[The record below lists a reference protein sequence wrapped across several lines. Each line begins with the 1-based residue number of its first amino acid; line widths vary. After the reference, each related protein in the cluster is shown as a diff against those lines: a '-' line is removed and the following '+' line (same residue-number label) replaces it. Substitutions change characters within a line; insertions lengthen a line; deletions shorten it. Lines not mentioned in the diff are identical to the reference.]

1 MENYRILMVDDDQD
15 ILWICQMVL
24 SDEGFSID
32 ISNDPRDALQKT
44 MSKGYH
50 IFILDYVMPYI
61 LGDELA
67 KEILSINNDAVFIFL
82 TGHNEFYDISK
93 SLDCNS
99 YLILLKPV
107 DEQQLLKAVNEKVEY
122 LKYLDET
129 RELEKNQLD
138 YAPLLF
144 EDTNITNI

>member
-1 MENYRILMVDDDQD
+1 MVDDDQD

-32 ISNDPRDALQKT
+32 TSNDPREALQKT
-44 MSKGYH
+44 RSKGYD
-50 IFILDYVMPYI
+50 IFILDYVMPHI

-67 KEILSINNDAVFIFL
+67 KEILAINSDAVFIFL

-93 SLDCNS
+93 NLNLNS

-107 DEQQLLKAVNEKVEY
+107 DEEQLLKAVREKVEY
-122 LKYLDET
+122 LNYLNET
-129 RELEKNQLD
+129 RDPKNTE
-138 YAPLLF
+138 PLLLGS
-144 EDTNITNI
+144 

>member
-1 MENYRILMVDDDQD
+1 MENFRILMVDDDQD

-32 ISNDPRDALQKT
+32 ISNDPREALQKT
-44 MSKGYH
+44 MSEGYH

-67 KEILSINNDAVFIFL
+67 KEILAINNDAVFIFL

-93 SLDCNS
+93 SLNCNS

-107 DEQQLLKAVNEKVEY
+107 DEQQLLKAVREKVEY
-122 LKYLDET
+122 LNYLNET
-129 RELEKNQLD
+129 RELLSKSPDHQQ
-138 YAPLLF
+138 LLF
-144 EDTNITNI
+144 ENTKQQ